1 MSFSVNSSVDL
12 IKRCKGNWLSVE
24 HYILPNIPMKINE
37 KHGYC
42 KICWENE
49 SKENHSS
56 TNAESIRHKK
66 SFSDSKINT
75 KSSSCSNDC
84 L

>member
-1 MSFSVNSSVDL
+1 MSINSSVDL

-42 KICWENE
+42 KICWDIEG
-49 SKENHSS
+49 KENNFGSRQGDVAH
-56 TNAESIRHKK
+56 NFKQCE
-66 SFSDSKINT
+66 SDS
-75 KSSSCSNDC
+75 

>member
-1 MSFSVNSSVDL
+1 MSISVNSSVDL

-42 KICWENE
+42 KICWENDF
-49 SKENHSS
+49 KDNFTS
-56 TNAESIRHKK
+56 TNAESINYKK
-66 SFSDSKINT
+66 TFKDSKINP

>member
-1 MSFSVNSSVDL
+1 MSISINESIST

-24 HYILPNIPMKINE
+24 HYIISNVPMKENE

-42 KICWENE
+42 GICWENDF
-49 SKENHSS
+49 KDNITS
-56 TNAESIRHKK
+56 TNSEPMRK
-66 SFSDSKINT
+66 SKPFKDSKINP
-75 KSSSCSNDC
+75 KSGSCSNDC

>member
-1 MSFSVNSSVDL
+1 MSISINSSVDL

-24 HYILPNIPMKINE
+24 HYILPNIPMKENE

-42 KICWENE
+42 SICWENDF
-49 SKENHSS
+49 KDNYSS
-56 TNAESIRHKK
+56 TNAESINHKK
-66 SFSDSKINT
+66 FKQCGPDT
-75 KSSSCSNDC
+75 